1 MPKRILT
8 VLLTFS
14 FFLSA
19 PPAARAEGETLDLS
33 CQSSLLMEKE
43 TGQILYEQNA
53 HEKLPP
59 ASVTKIMTM
68 LLVMEALDSGAI
80 SPDDMVTVSS
90 AAAGMGGSQVY
101 LKQGEQMSVRELLKC
116 VAGVW
121 QRLRRSSGR
130 VPGGE

>member
-8 VLLTFS
+8 ALLIFAL
-14 FFLSA
+14 FLSA
-19 PPAARAEGETLDLS
+19 PPAALAEGETLDLS
-33 CQSSLLMEKE
+33 CQSALLMEKE

-101 LKQGEQMSVRELLKC
+101 LKQGAQMSVKELL
-116 VAGVW
+116 
-121 QRLRRSSGR
+121 
-130 VPGGE
+130 